1 MEPPSTVRVGFQMVQ
16 KTVMA
21 MLDQQAAQPIAA
33 SACGPAVGSA
43 SRCLRPPV
51 SVPTFQLT
59 RRGDVN
65 GPEIGQQSGGKSGEV
80 GHRAGI

>member
-16 KTVMA
+16 KPVMA
-21 MLDQQAAQPIAA
+21 VIDQEAAQPIAA

-51 SVPTFQLT
+51 STFQMP

-65 GPEIGQQSGGKSGEV
+65 GPEIGQQGGGKGSEV
-80 GHRAGI
+80 VHLTGI